1 MLEVYWNWFDDEIV
15 VFDFCRENGVL
26 ILYRPCWKLGYQASF
41 ATTKLV
47 SNLCKVVFLHGWII
61 PNSIRNDGVTV
72 ASVKFGASQ
81 RCSKRDSTRLTL
93 PRLGMLW
100 IPFASS
106 RWSAWHRSHCVPV
119 KGGEDKVSKKDV
131 TVIFYIFFMAPRIV
145 EPFFAED
152 QAGRVRVA
160 TAENKAA
167 AAKVEL
173 EALQRVEASERTVWD
188 GRKWQYL
195 HLMVPKISPT
205 RKPEDLQGQ
214 TVALSSYF
222 KTRGNPAD
230 FDMDCGTT
238 WQLC

>member
-61 PNSIRNDGVTV
+61 PNSIRNDGMTV

-131 TVIFYIFFMAPRIV
+131 TVIFYIFFHGSMKCWAHFCRGSSRSSTSSNRWKQSRSCQSGIGSSAKSRGLWANCLRWQEMAIP
-145 EPFFAED
+145 ALNGTED
-152 QAGRVRVA
+152 QSN
-160 TAENKAA
+160 T
-167 AAKVEL
+167 
-173 EALQRVEASERTVWD
+173 
-188 GRKWQYL
+188 
-195 HLMVPKISPT
+195 
-205 RKPEDLQGQ
+205 
-214 TVALSSYF
+214 
-222 KTRGNPAD
+222 KTRRSSRTNCSPVQ
-230 FDMDCGTT
+230 T
-238 WQLC
+238 L

>member
-81 RCSKRDSTRLTL
+81 RCSKPWHLPGWGCCEYHLHPRDGV
-93 PRLGMLW
+93 LGTGAIVFLW
-100 IPFASS
+100 K
-106 RWSAWHRSHCVPV
+106 VV
-119 KGGEDKVSKKDV
+119 KTKFQRKDV
-131 TVIFYIFFMAPRIV
+131 TVIFLIFFSWLLRIV

-188 GRKWQYL
+188 GRKWQHL

-205 RKPEDLQGQ
+205 RTPEDLQGQ
-214 TVALSSYF
+214 TVALSSQ
-222 KTRGNPAD
+222 T
-230 FDMDCGTT
+230 
-238 WQLC
+238 L